1 MDYIFR
7 LAYSMWQL
15 AKNVGPDAER
25 LELVRRMGNSF
36 SWGEKVMAA
45 AERPIVELDMSPGSV
60 WDVVMAA
67 RDLTGWFVCEDGK
80 REIDRLCRDIWE
92 V

>member
-7 LAYSMWQL
+7 IADGMWQR
-15 AKNVGPDAER
+15 AKNVGPEAER
-25 LELVRRMGNSF
+25 LELVRRMGNLF
-36 SWGEKVMAA
+36 SWGGKVMAA
-45 AERPIVELDMSPGSV
+45 AERPIVELDVRSGGV

-67 RDLTGWFVCEDGK
+67 RDLTGWFLCEDGK
-80 REIDRLCRDIWE
+80 GEIDRLCRDIWG